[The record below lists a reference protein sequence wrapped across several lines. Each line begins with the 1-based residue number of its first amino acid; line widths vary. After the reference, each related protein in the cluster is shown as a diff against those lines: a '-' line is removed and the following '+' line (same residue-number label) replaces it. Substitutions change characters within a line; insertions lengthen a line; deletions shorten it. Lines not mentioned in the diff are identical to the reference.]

1 MPWFGNSRWSIPE
14 EHSGEVIG
22 AIAGGIFGLLV
33 IVAGFW
39 RALAFGV
46 FVVAGF
52 VLGRCRRSR
61 QPQGRDCQAV
71 RGRDTRAVRSV
82 RQEWLAHAR

>member
-46 FVVAGF
+46 FVVVG
-52 VLGRCRRSR
+52 SR
-61 QPQGRDCQAV
+61 
-71 RGRDTRAVRSV
+71 V
-82 RQEWLAHAR
+82 RQHVDDHDSLKAAIARRFRRPRY

>member
-33 IVAGFW
+33 IIAGFW
-39 RALAFGV
+39 RALVFGV

-52 VLGRCRRSR
+52 
-61 QPQGRDCQAV
+61 A
-71 RGRDTRAVRSV
+71 RGRYVDDHDSLKA
-82 RQEWLAHAR
+82 AIARRFRRPRY

>member
-14 EHSGEVIG
+14 EHSGEVVG

-33 IVAGFW
+33 IIAGFW
-39 RALAFGV
+39 RALVFGV

-52 VLGRCRRSR
+52 MLGRYVDDHDSLKAAIVRRFR
-61 QPQGRDCQAV
+61 RPRY
-71 RGRDTRAVRSV
+71 
-82 RQEWLAHAR
+82 